1 MLLHGHTILILSLRM
16 HTHAHTHTPYF
27 SEPSEIALEASCPEP
42 QRVQCVFPKNK
53 YILLGY
59 HGIVDKLKNLL
70 LLLSLLIYYYLLF
83 PLIYIP

>member
-42 QRVQCVFPKNK
+42 QRVQCVFPKNENSVIHNHTSVINIRK
-53 YILLGY
+53 FN
-59 HGIVDKLKNLL
+59 VDTT
-70 LLLSLLIYYYLLF
+70 LLSN
-83 PLIYIP
+83 P